1 MQTIVAV
8 RIDER
13 LIHGQ
18 VATMWAGAWRCTRI
32 IVIDDKSASDDV
44 LKAVLKI
51 SCPNGIRLSVLTVD
65 KAATN
70 LKKNKYDTDRI
81 TIVCKN
87 PRVLWELHEKG
98 FDVENITV
106 GNMSK
111 ASDKIA
117 ICKSV
122 AVLPEDAEAFHKLD
136 ELGVKLEYQLVPSEA
151 ATDFM
156 PMLNA
161 ALK

>member
-18 VATMWAGAWRCTRI
+18 VDTMWAGAWRCTRI

-70 LKKNKYDTDRI
+70 LKNNKYDTDRI

>member
-1 MQTIVAV
+1 M
-8 RIDER
+8 
-13 LIHGQ
+13 
-18 VATMWAGAWRCTRI
+18 
-32 IVIDDKSASDDV
+32 
-44 LKAVLKI
+44 LKI

-70 LKKNKYDTDRI
+70 LKNNKYDTDRI

-117 ICKSV
+117 VCKSV

>member
-1 MQTIVAV
+1 M
-8 RIDER
+8 
-13 LIHGQ
+13 
-18 VATMWAGAWRCTRI
+18 
-32 IVIDDKSASDDV
+32 
-44 LKAVLKI
+44 
-51 SCPNGIRLSVLTVD
+51 
-65 KAATN
+65 
-70 LKKNKYDTDRI
+70 
-81 TIVCKN
+81 
-87 PRVLWELHEKG
+87 LWELHEKG

-117 ICKSV
+117 VCKSV

-151 ATDFM
+151 AADFM
-156 PMLNA
+156 PMLKA